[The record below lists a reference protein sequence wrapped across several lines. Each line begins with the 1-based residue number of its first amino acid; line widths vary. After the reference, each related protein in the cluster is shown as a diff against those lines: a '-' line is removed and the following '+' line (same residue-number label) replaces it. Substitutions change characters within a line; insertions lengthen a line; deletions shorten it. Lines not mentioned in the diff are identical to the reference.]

1 METSKL
7 TMFIAVKA
15 ETPAEWMNSW
25 ENDSKCVVQIL
36 CDVAPD
42 LSQIDER
49 EIDWEESEVFYDFEE
64 LKGTRIHTVQFFG
77 EIDRDGIEKLAR
89 DGYFSGGYCE
99 TLGILGSSHLPA
111 VSFEQDSF
119 PKSYVSFYA
128 CPLYGG
134 DVPSEPSFYR
144 VIKAIQNM

>member
-1 METSKL
+1 
-7 TMFIAVKA
+7 MFIAVTA
-15 ETPAEWMNSW
+15 ETPVEWINSW
-25 ENDSKCVVQIL
+25 ENDSKCVAQIL

-64 LKGTRIHTVQFFG
+64 LKGTKIHTVQFFG
-77 EIDRDGIEKLAR
+77 EIDRDGIEKLGRSA
-89 DGYFSGGYCE
+89 YFYGGFCE
-99 TLGILGSSHLPA
+99 TGGIFGGVHLPA
-111 VSFEQDSF
+111 VSFEQCGF
-119 PKSYVSFYA
+119 PKSYVTFYA

-144 VIKAIQNM
+144 VIKAIQKL